1 MRTVGREGS
10 VEELVDASPQQV
22 WAVLT
27 DVTRVGEWSHECRET
42 VWLGGEPA
50 GPVVGARFRGR
61 NKAGLVRWG
70 RACEITVADPPHRFA
85 YRTGGGWVG
94 DSTEWTFDLEPVG
107 SGTRIVQSFRVLSLP
122 RWADLL
128 ICLLVPEH
136 QDRRAALA
144 EDLVRLGRLA
154 GQRAQ
159 GPPPLA

>member
-1 MRTVGREGS
+1 MRSVGREGS
-10 VEELVDASPQQV
+10 VETLVDASPEQV

-42 VWLGGEPA
+42 VWLGGGSA
-50 GPVVGARFRGR
+50 GPEVGARFRGR

-70 RACEITVADPPHRFA
+70 RACEITVADPPRRFA

-107 SGTRIVQSFRVLSLP
+107 SGTRIVQSFKVLALP
-122 RWADLL
+122 RWADVV

-154 GQRAQ
+154 GGLR
-159 GPPPLA
+159 PHP

>member
-1 MRTVGREGS
+1 M
-10 VEELVDASPQQV
+10 EELVDATPEQV

-42 VWLGGEPA
+42 VWLGGGPA
-50 GPVVGARFRGR
+50 RPVVGARFRGR
-61 NKAGLVRWG
+61 NRVGLVRWG

-144 EDLVRLGRLA
+144 EDLLRLGRLA
-154 GQRAQ
+154 GERAQ